1 MSNLSN
7 EKADAQKHS
16 KDQYVDIKMGEH
28 DLFFKKSYE
37 VLYTV
42 NDFLLGLWFLIG
54 SVCFYFEAAKTWGVS
69 LFVLGSLQMLIRPTI
84 RLVHR
89 IHLKNIYRK
98 EYENKQNDSLS
109 SH

>member
-1 MSNLSN
+1 
-7 EKADAQKHS
+7 
-16 KDQYVDIKMGEH
+16 MGKH

-84 RLVHR
+84 RLAHR
-89 IHLKNIYRK
+89 IHLKNIYRR
-98 EYENKQNDSLS
+98 EYEKQQKKSLS